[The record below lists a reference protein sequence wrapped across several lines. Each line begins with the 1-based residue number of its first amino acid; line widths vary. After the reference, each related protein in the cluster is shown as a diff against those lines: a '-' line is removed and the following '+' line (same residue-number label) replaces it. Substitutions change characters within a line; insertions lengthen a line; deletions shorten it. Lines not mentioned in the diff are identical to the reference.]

1 MVWRFYRGIVA
12 AVILLLCLP
21 QLRAQETPAEK
32 LHIFVSIAPQ
42 AYFVERIGGARADV
56 EILVAPGQSPETF
69 EPTPKQMAALSG
81 ADIYFRIGLPFEER
95 LLDKLSAAN
104 DSVRIIDTREGITL
118 RQIEEHADGEHD
130 ESHDHHGQPDPHI
143 WLNPRFVEIQ
153 ARHIADGLIALDSL
167 GQVVYERNL
176 QGFTQDLRQID
187 STIAEILAPLKGQ
200 KIYVFHP
207 AYGYFTDAY
216 KLTQVAVETG
226 GKEPGGQ
233 QLAELINSAL
243 RDSVRV
249 VFVQPQFS
257 QKSAQTIAEAIGGT
271 VVPLDPLARDYLE
284 NLRRLARTIERALA
298 GPAPDVGE

>member
-1 MVWRFYRGIVA
+1 MVWRFYPGITA
-12 AVILLLCLP
+12 SVIVLLCLP
-21 QLRAQETPAEK
+21 QLQAQETPAEK

-56 EILVAPGQSPETF
+56 EILVAPGQSPEIF
-69 EPTPKQMAALSG
+69 EPTPKQMAALSR
-81 ADIYFRIGLPFEER
+81 ADIYFRIGLPFEDR

-104 DSVRIIDTREGITL
+104 DNVRIIDTREGITL
-118 RQIEEHADGEHD
+118 RQIEEHADGGHD
-130 ESHDHHGQPDPHI
+130 EGHDHHGQPDPHI
-143 WLNPRFVEIQ
+143 WLSPRLVEIQ
-153 ARHIADGLIALDSL
+153 ARHIVDGLTALDSL
-167 GQVVYERNL
+167 GKAVYEQNL
-176 QGFTQDLRQID
+176 MMFTQDLRQID
-187 STIAEILAPLKGQ
+187 STIAEILAPLKER

-207 AYGYFTDAY
+207 AFGYFTDAY

-233 QLAELINSAL
+233 QLADLISRAQ

-257 QKSAQTIAEAIGGT
+257 QKSARTIAEAIGGT

-284 NLRRLARTIERALA
+284 NLRRLARTIERTLA
-298 GPAPDVGE
+298 GRTPGAGE